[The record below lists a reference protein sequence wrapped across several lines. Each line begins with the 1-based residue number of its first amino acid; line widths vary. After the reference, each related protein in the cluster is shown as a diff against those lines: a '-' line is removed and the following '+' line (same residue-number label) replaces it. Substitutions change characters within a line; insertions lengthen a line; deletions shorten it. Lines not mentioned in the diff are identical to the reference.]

1 MKVSFRTVR
10 RSRAVAR
17 IVVIGCTAGALGL
30 GSVALA
36 APAPQTA
43 TTGTVTYFPG
53 HCKDAAHLAVA
64 LAPDASRVLAAEA
77 VAIQVQEATDAVQ
90 CANDPGYRGPIYTV
104 LIKGKPTMNMEP
116 SGAHLVE
123 QAFLG
128 FGPGVALEIDHPV
141 AGSVE
146 TFRCFD
152 ALPVAKIATELA
164 GT

>member
-1 MKVSFRTVR
+1 MKVSFRTAR

-17 IVVIGCTAGALGL
+17 VVVIGCAAGALGL

-36 APAPQTA
+36 AMPQTA

-64 LAPDASRVLAAEA
+64 LAPDGSRLLAADA

-123 QAFLG
+123 QGFLG

-152 ALPVAKIATELA
+152 ALAVAKIATELA